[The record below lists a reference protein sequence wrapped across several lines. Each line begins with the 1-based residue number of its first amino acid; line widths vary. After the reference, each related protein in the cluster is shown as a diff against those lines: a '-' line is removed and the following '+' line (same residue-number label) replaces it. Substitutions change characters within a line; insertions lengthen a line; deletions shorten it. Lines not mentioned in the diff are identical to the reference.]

1 MCNKNTQSSGE
12 KKKNQQDRGSEI
24 QSHAKKERKKNW
36 MLGEGGMEKEME
48 MWVDVMG
55 FGSKQAT
62 GVASMRV
69 WVGVLF
75 VARAR

>member
-1 MCNKNTQSSGE
+1 
-12 KKKNQQDRGSEI
+12 
-24 QSHAKKERKKNW
+24 
-36 MLGEGGMEKEME
+36 MEKEME